1 MSRLA
6 IQQDNFSTC
15 NPDRVEKATR
25 EQANSY
31 WGTLV
36 EEGLPV
42 GRGTGD
48 DLTKY
53 DDSKPPVSQHF

>member
-36 EEGLPV
+36 EEGLPGPDV
-42 GRGTGD
+42 GRVTI
-48 DLTKY
+48 
-53 DDSKPPVSQHF
+53 